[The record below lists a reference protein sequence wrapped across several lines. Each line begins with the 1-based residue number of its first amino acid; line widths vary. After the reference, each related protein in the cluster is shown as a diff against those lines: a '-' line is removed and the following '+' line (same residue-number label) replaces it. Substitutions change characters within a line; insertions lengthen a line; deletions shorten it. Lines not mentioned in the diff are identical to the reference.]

1 MSYNEKAAYVF
12 SAAYWALLESLIC
25 ITLAKLDILREID
38 LGLIVNHLPNQFT
51 VLFPTLLNRLAHADH
66 VVISNLLLCSTCNGI
81 MMQVR

>member
-1 MSYNEKAAYVF
+1 
-12 SAAYWALLESLIC
+12 
-25 ITLAKLDILREID
+25 LDILRKID